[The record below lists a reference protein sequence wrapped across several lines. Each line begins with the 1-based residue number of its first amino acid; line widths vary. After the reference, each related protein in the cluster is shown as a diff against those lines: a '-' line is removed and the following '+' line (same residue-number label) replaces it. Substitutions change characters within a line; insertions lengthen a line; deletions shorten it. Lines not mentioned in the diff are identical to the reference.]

1 MNKHWWEVKVIIHDS
16 ADKVVAQLEGWQLSD
31 TTLDK
36 IQLDV
41 DAVLEESDDET
52 KPI

>member
-1 MNKHWWEVKVIIHDS
+1 MSGYWWKVNVVIHDS
-16 ADKVVAQLEGWQLSD
+16 ADNVVAQLEGWELSD

-41 DAVLEESDDET
+41 DDVLKEIKNET
-52 KPI
+52 N